1 MTKSIKNLQYNSD
14 IIIEDAE
21 LLSEAELKEEYRKI
35 KAVVESEDWKTA
47 VKENFKEDYDKVL
60 LKEDF
65 GLVATGIFVIGI
77 VIAKIIQW
85 IKSKY
90 SLTVKKLLSQSKE
103 LNDIYN
109 KVNILLANDKMARF
123 KHRND
128 RINAEV
134 HSIVMIDKKTGT
146 AYKLY
151 IDNLVFNADACINSL
166 NEIIRYSSTKAT
178 PEEKAET
185 INNMVDAFIADLD
198 AYMAKNHGYIFTCDP
213 FMKVTKYTNQR
224 LEDVLMAYKE
234 WIEYIYSAI
243 NIINNNITAQLQ
255 YFQLLETAYKKMSND
270 YKNDKIAKEAVDKF
284 FKYLI
289 KNATVSMDFNSRSM
303 VIFNDMIKYYS
314 DELHK
319 IYDIIR
325 S

>member
-1 MTKSIKNLQYNSD
+1 MAELTKLNSD
-14 IIIEDAE
+14 MLVDTTISESE
-21 LLSEAELKEEYRKI
+21 LNEEYRKI

-47 VKENFKEDYDKVL
+47 VKENFSEDYDQVL

-65 GLVATGIFVIGI
+65 SIIAMGAFAIGI
-77 VIAKIIQW
+77 VIAKIISW
-85 IKSKY
+85 IKGKY
-90 SLTVKKLLSQSKE
+90 SLTVKKLLTQSKE
-103 LNDIYN
+103 LNDIYT
-109 KVNILLANDKMARF
+109 KVNTLLANDKMARF

-151 IDNLVFNADACINSL
+151 IDNLVYNADACITRL

-178 PEEKAET
+178 PEEKVKT
-185 INNMVDAFIADLD
+185 LNSMVDNLIAEVDESMMK
-198 AYMAKNHGYIFTCDP
+198 YHGFVLTCDP
-213 FMKVTKYTNQR
+213 FMKITKFTNQR
-224 LEDVLMAYKE
+224 LEDVLMAYKD
-234 WIEYIYSAI
+234 WIEFIYTATNSI
-243 NIINNNITAQLQ
+243 NNNNITAQLQ
-255 YFQLLETAYKKMSND
+255 YFQLLETAYKKMSVE
-270 YKNDKIAKEAVDKF
+270 YSKDKDAKEVVDKL

-289 KNATVSMDFNSRSM
+289 KNATVSMDFNTRAM

-314 DELHK
+314 EELHK

>member
-1 MTKSIKNLQYNSD
+1 
-14 IIIEDAE
+14 
-21 LLSEAELKEEYRKI
+21 
-35 KAVVESEDWKTA
+35 
-47 VKENFKEDYDKVL
+47 
-60 LKEDF
+60 
-65 GLVATGIFVIGI
+65 
-77 VIAKIIQW
+77 
-85 IKSKY
+85 
-90 SLTVKKLLSQSKE
+90 
-103 LNDIYN
+103 
-109 KVNILLANDKMARF
+109 MARF

-151 IDNLVFNADACINSL
+151 IDNLVFNADACINAL

-178 PEEKAET
+178 PEEKTET

>member
-1 MTKSIKNLQYNSD
+1 MTELTKLNSD
-14 IIIEDAE
+14 MLIDITNLFESE
-21 LLSEAELKEEYRKI
+21 LNEEYRKI

-47 VKENFKEDYDKVL
+47 VKENFSEDYDQVL

-65 GLVATGIFVIGI
+65 SIIAMGAFAIGI
-77 VIAKIIQW
+77 VIAKIISW
-85 IKSKY
+85 IKGKY
-90 SLTVKKLLSQSKE
+90 SLTVKKLLTQSKE
-103 LNDIYN
+103 LNDIYT
-109 KVNILLANDKMARF
+109 KVNTLLANDKMARF

-151 IDNLVFNADACINSL
+151 IDNLVYNADACITRL

-178 PEEKAET
+178 PEEKVKT
-185 INNMVDAFIADLD
+185 LNSMVDNLIAEVDESMMK
-198 AYMAKNHGYIFTCDP
+198 YHGFVLTCDP
-213 FMKVTKYTNQR
+213 FMKITKFTNQR
-224 LEDVLMAYKE
+224 LEDVLMAYKD
-234 WIEYIYSAI
+234 WIEFIYTATNS
-243 NIINNNITAQLQ
+243 INNNITAQLQ
-255 YFQLLETAYKKMSND
+255 YFQLLETAYKKMSAE
-270 YKNDKIAKEAVDKF
+270 YSKDKDAKEVVDKL

-289 KNATVSMDFNSRSM
+289 KNATASMDFNTRAM

-314 DELHK
+314 EELHK